1 MLLFTSLFGGLMLL
15 SMENRQRTVAV
26 LLIGCIAILGISPP
40 PAQAQLGCL
49 PCRDSDRAD
58 NH

>member
-15 SMENRQRTVAV
+15 SMENRRRTVAV

-40 PAQAQLGCL
+40 PAQAQFGCL
-49 PCRDSDRAD
+49 PCAIQTVLT